1 MATKHPRVLAKSD
14 QSQPAH
20 TDEQWRLFLAIELPP
35 AIQQLIAAF
44 QAELTGLE
52 QHLRLVDPSLAHVTL
67 HFMGNVL
74 PERAELLGYTLPDL
88 ARRQPQLKLEI
99 DRVGVFPPKRAPRV
113 LWLGIGG
120 DSKALIHLHYS
131 LALTLETQGFDVESK
146 RYHPHVTVAR
156 VREGAPESIGLRL
169 TEHSLTFPQ
178 SESFLTTERAFNA
191 TQIVLMRSHLTKQG
205 PRYEKLRTVSLGTQ
219 S

>member
-1 MATKHPRVLAKSD
+1 MAIKPPRELSKSD
-14 QSQPAH
+14 QSQSAH

-35 AIQQLIAAF
+35 AIHQLIAAF

-67 HFMGNVL
+67 HFLGNVS
-74 PERAELLGYTLPDL
+74 PERAELLGYTLPEL
-88 ARRQPQLKLEI
+88 ARRHPQLKLEI

-120 DSKALIHLHYS
+120 DAKALIHLHSS
-131 LALTLETQGFDVESK
+131 LASTLSAQGFELESK
-146 RYHPHVTVAR
+146 RFHPHVTVAR

-169 TEHSLTFPQ
+169 TEHSLAFPQ
-178 SESFLTTERAFNA
+178 SESFLTTERAFEA
-191 TQIVLMRSHLTKQG
+191 SQIVLMRSHLTKQG
-205 PRYEKLRTVSLGTQ
+205 PRYELLRTVALGAR